1 MSNADDAQGG
11 LPDVLRNAGR
21 PIVIY
26 QGAPPPNEF
35 AQVSSALGVLVWL
48 ALVTL
53 CLGVAGFYAWM
64 VWGGGFDRTQFSPI
78 YAQGRPIGLMK
89 QLEERREISALAEGL
104 IEFRDAVQSD
114 NFTGRIST
122 ESHALLTDAQ
132 GIDALRRRWDA
143 MCAAVSTRIF
153 ERRIG
158 LIDVRAA
165 ELRQARSISRD
176 PDERQRIDSELSS
189 LRQER
194 ADQFERRRTGSDPA
208 LRCTP
213 AAEAPVCNGAHD
225 DVWCNPTRAR
235 PDEFNGE
242 GR

>member
-1 MSNADDAQGG
+1 
-11 LPDVLRNAGR
+11 
-21 PIVIY
+21 
-26 QGAPPPNEF
+26 
-35 AQVSSALGVLVWL
+35 
-48 ALVTL
+48 
-53 CLGVAGFYAWM
+53 
-64 VWGGGFDRTQFSPI
+64 
-78 YAQGRPIGLMK
+78 
-89 QLEERREISALAEGL
+89 LAEGL

-132 GIDALRRRWDA
+132 GIDALRRQWDA

-165 ELRQARSISRD
+165 ELRQTRSLTRD
-176 PDERQRIDSELSS
+176 PGERQRIDSELAS

-194 ADQFERRRTGSDPA
+194 ADQFERRRTGGDPA

-225 DVWCNPTRAR
+225 DVWCNPTRTR